1 MKVRE
6 YDTIYA
12 LCWVKCM
19 LVTII
24 VFFRQ
29 LHCRICF
36 SWNWNLLA
44 NVWSSM
50 DLLNIMAEGDGRILW
65 DCWSAL
71 WLVPFHGLCA
81 DWIFLDTQ
89 SL

>member
-1 MKVRE
+1 
-6 YDTIYA
+6 
-12 LCWVKCM
+12 
-19 LVTII
+19 
-24 VFFRQ
+24 
-29 LHCRICF
+29 
-36 SWNWNLLA
+36 
-44 NVWSSM
+44 M